1 MARRRRGRGGR
12 RKGSLNSPSRTM
24 QKRGRKPIFTDEQKR
39 VLDRLI
45 RTALKDQL
53 RSLVKSL

>member
-1 MARRRRGRGGR
+1 MPRGRKPNSIAKTR
-12 RKGSLNSPSRTM
+12 RAAGAGDG
-24 QKRGRKPIFTDEQKR
+24 KRGRKPIFTDEQKR

-45 RTALKDQL
+45 RGALKDQL

>member
-1 MARRRRGRGGR
+1 MPRGRKPNAIGKTRGAANGG
-12 RKGSLNSPSRTM
+12 GDG
-24 QKRGRKPIFTDEQKR
+24 KRGRKPIFTDEQKR

-45 RTALKDQL
+45 RGALKDQL

>member
-1 MARRRRGRGGR
+1 MARRRKGRLGR
-12 RKGSLNSPSRTM
+12 RKGAVNSASRTA

-45 RTALKDQL
+45 RSALKDQL
-53 RSLVKSL
+53 RNLVKSL